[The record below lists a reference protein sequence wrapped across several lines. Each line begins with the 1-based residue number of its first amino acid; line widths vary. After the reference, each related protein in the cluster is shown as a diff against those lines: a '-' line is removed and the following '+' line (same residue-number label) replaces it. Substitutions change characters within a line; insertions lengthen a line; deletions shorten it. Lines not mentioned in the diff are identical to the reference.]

1 MEKACTVWEEVLID
15 QKEESTSTDMPLGTA
30 IHNIEITLGKG
41 GQLARAAGAVAKLIA
56 KEGKSSYFVVESRI
70 IVYEVISFVMFSV
83 RAKFMNF
90 NQEQDEEDLTCP
102 LCKTGIERV
111 NHLFLSCNFTQVL
124 WRHSSWPLDIAVFA
138 DKPIKDWIATI
149 LSPHETDA
157 IPQDQAS
164 DFLLFAAL
172 AFDSIWFARKRA
184 VHCGESTQ
192 AMTLVNST
200 HRTFLEH
207 KAAWTGSVSM

>member
-1 MEKACTVWEEVLID
+1 MLEPRLLCNAHRTINTVRWSTITYPNKAN
-15 QKEESTSTDMPLGTA
+15 A
-30 IHNIEITLGKG
+30 
-41 GQLARAAGAVAKLIA
+41 
-56 KEGKSSYFVVESRI
+56 
-70 IVYEVISFVMFSV
+70 
-83 RAKFMNF
+83 
-90 NQEQDEEDLTCP
+90 
-102 LCKTGIERV
+102 
-111 NHLFLSCNFTQVL
+111 FL
-124 WRHSSWPLDIAVFA
+124 
-138 DKPIKDWIATI
+138 KDWIATI

-164 DFLLFAAL
+164 YFILFAAL